1 MTISFN
7 TIPIT
12 LYTPGSYV
20 EYDASRATQGL
31 QAQPHDA
38 LLIGVKLATGSAVGG
53 VIYTPRSPDEAA
65 ALFGP
70 TSQLAQMVAAYRRKD
85 SLTPLH
91 CIALLDA
98 ALGVKATGKITASG
112 TATEAGSTPLYIGG
126 RRINVAVLKD
136 MTAAEWET
144 AALAA
149 CALDG
154 DLPVVIVA
162 DAVGTG
168 LGLTAVH
175 AGPDGNG
182 IQLAVCA
189 LPGERVPGGLTFA
202 VTAMASGAS
211 APKYSDAIALMSDDQ
226 YHTVALGTADPTE
239 IGVIVEE
246 MESRSDAFRQIEGVG
261 FAVVYGAQPGLS
273 SIGNGY
279 NSNRLVLVGG
289 EKAATLPTPWELAA
303 EIAADAALQA
313 QIHPARA
320 YTGHT
325 LPGCMAAPR
334 GVRFTRA
341 ERNTLISDGVSTVIA
356 ASDGRL
362 LIERLVTTYQ
372 TNAMGLPDSAFQ
384 DLSTLRTLDTLRY
397 TLRARMAQKFSNFLL
412 ADDGSEVT
420 GQPIATPKIIRGE
433 VISWYI
439 DCALAGLVE
448 MGALDQFKAELLVER
463 DLSDPNRVNVILPP
477 DLMNNF
483 LVGAYSLQF
492 RR

>member
-12 LYTPGSYV
+12 LYCPGSYV
-20 EYDASRATQGL
+20 EYDSSRATQGL

-38 LLIGVKLATGSAVGG
+38 LLIGAKNAAGSAVGG
-53 VIYTPRSPDEAA
+53 VIYTPRSPDEAV
-65 ALFGP
+65 ALFGAQ
-70 TSQLAQMVAAYRRKD
+70 SQLAQMVAAYRRKD

-91 CIALLDA
+91 CIALEDA
-98 ALGVKATGKITASG
+98 ALGVQSTGKIMVAG
-112 TATEAGSTPLYIGG
+112 DATEGGSTPLYIGG
-126 RRINVAVLKD
+126 RRINVAVTKG

-149 CALDG
+149 CALEP
-154 DLPVVIVA
+154 DLPVQLAA

-168 LGLTAVH
+168 LGLTAVN
-175 AGPDGNG
+175 AGPDGNN

-189 LPGERVPGGLTFA
+189 LPGERVPSGFTF
-202 VTAMASGAS
+202 TITPMAAGAS
-211 APKYSDAIALMSDDQ
+211 APDYSTAIPLMGDDQ

-239 IGVIVEE
+239 IGVIVTE
-246 MESRSDAFRQIEGVG
+246 MESRSDAFRQIEGVA
-261 FAVVYGAQPGLS
+261 FAAVYGTQAGLS

-279 NSNRLVLVGG
+279 NSNRLVVVGG
-289 EKAATLPTPWELAA
+289 EQAATLPTPWELAA

-325 LPGCMAAPR
+325 LPGCTAAPR
-334 GVRFTRA
+334 GARFTRS
-341 ERNTLISDGVSTVIA
+341 ERSTLLSDGISTVIA

-372 TNAMGLPDSAFQ
+372 TNAMGLPDTAFQ
-384 DLSTLRTLDTLRY
+384 DLTTLRILDTLRY

-433 VISWYI
+433 VISLYI
-439 DCALAGLVE
+439 DWASAGLVE
-448 MGALDQFKAELLVER
+448 RGALEQFKAELLVER

>member
-31 QAQPHDA
+31 QAVPHEA
-38 LLIGVKLATGSAVGG
+38 LLIGQKLAAGSAAGG
-53 VIYTPRSPDEAA
+53 VVYTPRSPDDAI
-65 ALFGP
+65 ALFGAA
-70 TSQLAQMVAAYRRKD
+70 SQLAQMVAAYRRKD
-85 SLTPLH
+85 SLSPLH
-91 CIALLDA
+91 CIALDDA
-98 ALGVKATGKITASG
+98 ATAVASSGSIIASG

-126 RRINVAVLKD
+126 RRVNVSVPD
-136 MTAAEWET
+136 GMTAAEWET
-144 AALAA
+144 QALAA
-149 CALDG
+149 CALEG
-154 DLPVVIVA
+154 DLPVLVVGNA
-162 DAVGTG
+162 AGSGLDLAAVS
-168 LGLTAVH
+168 
-175 AGPDGNG
+175 AGPDGNN
-182 IQLAVCA
+182 IHVAVCA
-189 LPGERVPGGLTFA
+189 LPGERVPAGLTFTVNPMLGGATPPEYADA
-202 VTAMASGAS
+202 V
-211 APKYSDAIALMSDDQ
+211 ALLGDDQ
-226 YHTVALGTADPTE
+226 YHTVALGTADPAE
-239 IGVIVEE
+239 VGVIVTE
-246 MESRSDAFRQIEGVG
+246 MESRSDAFRQIEGVV
-261 FAVVYGAQPGLS
+261 FTTVYGSQSGLS
-273 SIGNGY
+273 TIGDGY
-279 NSNRLVLVGG
+279 NSNRLVLVGA
-289 EKAATLPTPWELAA
+289 EQAATLPTPWELAA

-313 QIHPARA
+313 QMHPARA

-334 GVRFTRA
+334 GSRFTRA

-362 LIERLVTTYQ
+362 LIERLVMTYK

-384 DLSTLRTLDTLRY
+384 DLSTLRILDTLRY

-433 VISWYI
+433 VITWYI

-448 MGALDQFKAELLVER
+448 MAALDQFKTELLVER
-463 DLSDPNRVNVILPP
+463 DLADPNRVNVILPP